1 MAQELLEL
9 LLLGRAY
16 AEFSAMLG
24 DVLIF
29 RAGNSNLS
37 IVHLLH

>member
-1 MAQELLEL
+1 MAQELLQL

-16 AEFSAMLG
+16 PEFSAMLR
-24 DVLIF
+24 DILIF
-29 RAGNSNLS
+29 RAGDSNLS